1 MTIANRFVA
10 VFAVLMMALSAIPA
24 EAGVIIDTT
33 RVVYPAK
40 NREVTVRLDNKGDR
54 PALIQVWMDNGDEN
68 VTPDKADVPF
78 TLTPPMFRMDPA
90 KQQAVRMAFMGERL
104 PADKES
110 LFWLN
115 MLEVPP
121 KPATKDDDGNARNLL
136 QFAFRTRIKV
146 FYRPAGLPYDVNDAP
161 SKLSWKLVG
170 ADKGYTLE
178 VSNPSPYYVSF
189 EQVELH
195 DGVHTYERGQRD
207 SAKSSM
213 VAPGG
218 SLRFP
223 LPDLKS
229 MPAAGAQVEFT
240 SIDDFGARK
249 PGKTA
254 VTF

>member
-1 MTIANRFVA
+1 MIIANRFVA
-10 VFAVLMMALSAIPA
+10 VFAALMTALSVMPVQ
-24 EAGVIIDTT
+24 AGVIIDTT

-54 PALIQVWMDNGDEN
+54 PALIQIWLDSGDDS

-78 TLTPPMFRMDPA
+78 TLTPPMFRMDPS
-90 KQQAVRMAFMGERL
+90 KQQAVRMAFMGEPL
-104 PADKES
+104 PADRES
-110 LFWLN
+110 LFWFN

-121 KPATKDDDGNARNLL
+121 KPAAKDDDGNARNLL

-161 SKLSWKLVG
+161 SKLSWKLVS
-170 ADKGYTLE
+170 ADQGYALE

-195 DGVHTYERGQRD
+195 DGVRVYERGQRD
-207 SAKSSM
+207 HAKNSM

-218 SLRFP
+218 TLRFP

-229 MPAAGAQVEFT
+229 MPAAGAQVAFT
-240 SIDDFGARK
+240 SIDDFGTRRPRK
-249 PGKTA
+249 SA